1 MRRKG
6 KLEVGTGR
14 KMEAIVDAMA
24 QKDGLVVAFSGGV
37 DSTVVA
43 SLAHLALGKKAV
55 AVTADSEVVPRAE
68 IKEAKAL
75 ARRIGVEH
83 LIVQQHELEDEKV
96 ASNPKDRCYY
106 CRKGLTQLLKSVAK
120 RKKFKVIVDGV
131 NYSDLG
137 EHRPGIK
144 AANEAG
150 IWHPFIELKVTKA
163 EIRAMAKYLGLPI
176 YNKPAAACLSSRI
189 PYGQRI
195 TREKLSQIEKAE
207 VILKRMGLQHVRVR
221 HHGDIARIE
230 VPPELFKKFHDPK
243 VRQKIMAALKELG
256 FKYVAVDLQ
265 GYRAGSM
272 DEVLAK

>member
-1 MRRKG
+1 MKRKG
-6 KLEVGTGR
+6 TLDVLTGR

-43 SLAHLALGKKAV
+43 TLAQRALDKKAV
-55 AVTADSEVVPRAE
+55 AVTADSEVVPRSE

-75 ARRIGVEH
+75 ARRIGIEH
-83 LIVQQHELEDEKV
+83 IILQQHELEDEMV

-106 CRKGLTQLLKSVAK
+106 CRKGLAELLKAIAK
-120 RKKFKVIVDGV
+120 KMKFKVIADGV

-137 EHRPGIK
+137 EHRPGIQ

-150 IWHPFIELKVTKA
+150 IWHPFIEFKVTKP
-163 EIRAMAKYLGLPI
+163 EIRAMAKALGLPI

-195 TREKLSQIEKAE
+195 TKVKLGQIEKAE
-207 VILKRMGLQHVRVR
+207 ALLKRMGLEHVRVR

-243 VRQKIMAALKELG
+243 FRDTVTRAVKKLG
-256 FKYVAVDLQ
+256 FNYVTVDLK

-272 DEVLAK
+272 DEVLTK

>member
-1 MRRKG
+1 MERKG
-6 KLEVGTGR
+6 TREVAVGR

-24 QKDGLVVAFSGGV
+24 QMDGLVVAFSGGV

-43 SLAHLALGKKAV
+43 TLAQRALGKKAV

-75 ARRIGVEH
+75 ARKIGIEH
-83 LIVQQHELEDEKV
+83 MIVRQHELEDEKV
-96 ASNPKDRCYY
+96 VSNPKDRCYF
-106 CRKGLTQLLKSVAK
+106 CRKGLTLLLKAVAK
-120 RKKFKVIVDGV
+120 KKKIKVIADGV

-150 IWHPFIELKVTKA
+150 IWHPFIEYKVTKL
-163 EIRAMAKYLGLPI
+163 EIRAMAKTLGLPI

-195 TREKLSQIEKAE
+195 TKEKLGQIEKAE
-207 VILKRMGLQHVRVR
+207 AFLKKMGLEHVRVR

-230 VPPELFKKFHDPK
+230 VPPELFKMFHDPK
-243 VRQKIMAALKELG
+243 LRQKVTTALKKLG
-256 FKYVAVDLQ
+256 FRYVAVDLQ
-265 GYRAGSM
+265 GYRAGSL
-272 DEVLAK
+272 DEVLSK